1 MEIKLRGGFFKMGSC
16 KDCDNYQD
24 GKCIIKNDT
33 IEGDPEQ
40 QGCNNFK
47 LKIEIKQEDFLK

>member
-1 MEIKLRGGFFKMGSC
+1 MGSC